1 MVFSQILFLK
11 LTVFYRS
18 FGGKGGIVIS
28 LNLMGGWCNFQKKK
42 KKLTYMTY

>member
-1 MVFSQILFLK
+1 MLHLTKGRQLLMVFSQILFLK

-28 LNLMGGWCNFQKKK
+28 LNL
-42 KKLTYMTY
+42 